1 MDQSKFNKPEPST
14 QLTVPRRTFS
24 LELFV
29 GIFAAAG
36 VAAAAYLAVGL
47 AGLELG
53 EGNNYTIYAEFDNI
67 SGLKYGASVEIAGV
81 PIGVVSDIVLKDP
94 VAKVALKLTRAV
106 KIKDDD
112 IASIRTKGI
121 IGDRYVKISRGASD
135 DFIAEGHT
143 MLETESVIDIEDVIG
158 KVVHSLTGD
167 KEDDE
172 KKDNNG
178 GASSKA
184 DSGKGGTKSQDS
196 SSAAA
201 SKKKSDSTDD
211 DSTDKE

>member
-29 GIFAAAG
+29 GLFAAAG
-36 VAAAAYLAVGL
+36 VAAAGYLAVGL

-121 IGDRYVKISRGASD
+121 IGDRYVKISRGASSD
-135 DFIAEGHT
+135 YIAEGGT

-167 KEDDE
+167 KDEDGD
-172 KKDNNG
+172 K
-178 GASSKA
+178 
-184 DSGKGGTKSQDS
+184 DS
-196 SSAAA
+196 SSAANSSSSA
-201 SKKKSDSTDD
+201 SAAGSGAHTSKSGSE
-211 DSTDKE
+211 KGN

>member
-1 MDQSKFNKPEPST
+1 MDQSKFNKPEQST
-14 QLTVPRRTFS
+14 QLAVPRRTFS

-29 GIFAAAG
+29 GLFAAAG

-47 AGLELG
+47 AGLEIG

-81 PIGVVSDIVLKDP
+81 PIGVVSDITLKDP
-94 VAKVALKLTRAV
+94 AARVALKLTRAV

-135 DFIAEGHT
+135 SFIEAGQT
-143 MLETESVIDIEDVIG
+143 MPETESVVDLEDVIG
-158 KVVHSLTGD
+158 KVVHSLTGEKDEDSKD
-167 KEDDE
+167 KEQDSAE
-172 KKDNNG
+172 KSADKTKDH
-178 GASSKA
+178 S
-184 DSGKGGTKSQDS
+184 GTK
-196 SSAAA
+196 
-201 SKKKSDSTDD
+201 
-211 DSTDKE
+211 

>member
-1 MDQSKFNKPEPST
+1 MDQSKFNKPEPSA
-14 QLTVPRRTFS
+14 QLKVPRRTFS

-94 VAKVALKLTRAV
+94 VAKVSLKINRAV

-135 DFIAEGHT
+135 IYIPEGGT
-143 MLETESVIDIEDVIG
+143 MVETESVIDIEDVIG

-167 KEDDE
+167 KDED
-172 KKDNNG
+172 
-178 GASSKA
+178 S
-184 DSGKGGTKSQDS
+184 DS
-196 SSAAA
+196 SDQKVIDNTGSEGESVSSQTASA
-201 SKKKSDSTDD
+201 DRT
-211 DSTDKE
+211 

>member
-1 MDQSKFNKPEPST
+1 MDQSKFSKPEAST
-14 QLTVPRRTFS
+14 QLSAPRRTFS

-53 EGNNYTIYAEFDNI
+53 EGSNYTIYAEFDNI

-135 DFIAEGHT
+135 QYIAEGQT
-143 MLETESVIDIEDVIG
+143 MLETESVVDIEDVIG

-167 KEDDE
+167 KEDKEDPNKDSE
-172 KKDNNG
+172 KDNDKDPE
-178 GASSKA
+178 SKQKA
-184 DSGKGGTKSQDS
+184 THTKSN
-196 SSAAA
+196 
-201 SKKKSDSTDD
+201 
-211 DSTDKE
+211 

>member
-1 MDQSKFNKPEPST
+1 MDQSKYNNPT
-14 QLTVPRRTFS
+14 QQLAVPKRTFS

-29 GIFAAAG
+29 GLFAAAG

-94 VAKVALKLTRAV
+94 AAKVSLKLDRKV
-106 KIKDDD
+106 QIKDDD

-135 DFIAEGHT
+135 TYIQEGGT
-143 MLETESVIDIEDVIG
+143 MIETESVVDIEDVIG
-158 KVVHSLTGD
+158 KLVHNLTSDKEDGAKEGEAKEDEAKDEGAKDKEAKDGKGD
-167 KEDDE
+167 KE
-172 KKDNNG
+172 KD
-178 GASSKA
+178 S
-184 DSGKGGTKSQDS
+184 
-196 SSAAA
+196 
-201 SKKKSDSTDD
+201 
-211 DSTDKE
+211 DKENKK